1 MAPMTAY
8 FAVLA
13 MIRNFGAT
21 LLETTF
27 TKPSDI
33 VEPSC
38 SAGSS
43 LTRYTVLC
51 SLGAPE
57 SEFGP
62 HHWLDKGY
70 CFLAS

>member
-1 MAPMTAY
+1 MSPMTAY

-21 LLETTF
+21 LVETTF

-43 LTRYTVLC
+43 RCTVLF

-57 SEFGP
+57 AEFGP